1 MGADSGERRDT
12 ADLGNL
18 KDGDFLLALNEI
30 DQSNIDF
37 RKGISGLCRIVHYD
51 RDFNPKG
58 ELWTGESGLL
68 VGLLYN
74 PNDRRLYATNPQEN
88 SLLVYDTAGKK
99 HRLTSY
105 LPVRRYGNMA
115 LARNGDI
122 VIGVHSLY
130 GAPIEDEFGDGKLIR
145 FNPHTK
151 TVRFFE
157 VEIDGGRRGRHCIS
171 NLAIASDDQTIYYV
185 SESGR
190 RLCRFNTQSG
200 SQLDDFLAF
209 SDEDL
214 LRTYGMGVLPGGEVL
229 MACSS
234 GAVLFSPEGE
244 ILRSYDV
251 PFDKGWTR
259 AKLALDG
266 EHFYL
271 SNFTQGLLQR
281 RNIETGEVV
290 NELNTGLKCSM
301 LSLTEYQTA

>member
-1 MGADSGERRDT
+1 MANDPGGRRDT
-12 ADLGNL
+12 ADLSNL
-18 KDGDFLLALNEI
+18 KDGDFFLALNEI
-30 DQSNIDF
+30 DQSSIDF

-51 RDFNPKG
+51 REFNPKG

-88 SLLVYDTAGKK
+88 SLLVYDPAGKK
-99 HRLTSY
+99 HRLTSF

-115 LARNGDI
+115 LAQNGDI

-130 GAPIEDEFGDGKLIR
+130 GAPIEDEYGDGKLIR
-145 FNPHTK
+145 FNPHTEA
-151 TVRFFE
+151 VRFFE

-171 NLAIASDDQTIYYV
+171 NLAIAPDDRTIYYV

-190 RLCRFNTQSG
+190 RLCRYDTESG
-200 SQLDDFLAF
+200 RQLDDFLTFA
-209 SDEDL
+209 EDDS

-234 GAVLFSPEGE
+234 GAVLFGPRGE
-244 ILRSYDV
+244 VLKNYDV
-251 PFDKGWTR
+251 PLDRGWTR
-259 AKLALDG
+259 ARLARDG
-266 EHFYL
+266 EHFWL

-301 LSLTEYQTA
+301 LSLTEYQPA